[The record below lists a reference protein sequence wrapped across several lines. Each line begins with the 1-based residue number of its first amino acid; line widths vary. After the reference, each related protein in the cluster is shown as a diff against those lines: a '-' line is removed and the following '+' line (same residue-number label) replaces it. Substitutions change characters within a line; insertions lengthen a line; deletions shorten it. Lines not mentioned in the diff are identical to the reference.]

1 MVELDGGG
9 GQKTHEDTYIRKR
22 RRRRRGERGGE
33 GEREGPRHM
42 GIPTQTVGLLYVRE
56 AEYASVLII
65 FEKDVSESMAQGR
78 RSRWVRLP
86 QLLSLSLSLSLVLE
100 SGTLG
105 YLTLIQNGSGQ
116 LDATRCNSMQPWAT

>member
-1 MVELDGGG
+1 
-9 GQKTHEDTYIRKR
+9 
-22 RRRRRGERGGE
+22 
-33 GEREGPRHM
+33 M

-86 QLLSLSLSLSLVLE
+86 QLLGSRHGKVPQRPSSIRYHFFLSAS
-100 SGTLG
+100 
-105 YLTLIQNGSGQ
+105 
-116 LDATRCNSMQPWAT
+116 C

>member
-1 MVELDGGG
+1 
-9 GQKTHEDTYIRKR
+9 
-22 RRRRRGERGGE
+22 
-33 GEREGPRHM
+33 M

-86 QLLSLSLSLSLVLE
+86 QLLSLSLSLSRSRVRYAGVLNFDPE
-100 SGTLG
+100 W
-105 YLTLIQNGSGQ
+105 QR
-116 LDATRCNSMQPWAT
+116 ATRCNSMQIDATMGDVTQ